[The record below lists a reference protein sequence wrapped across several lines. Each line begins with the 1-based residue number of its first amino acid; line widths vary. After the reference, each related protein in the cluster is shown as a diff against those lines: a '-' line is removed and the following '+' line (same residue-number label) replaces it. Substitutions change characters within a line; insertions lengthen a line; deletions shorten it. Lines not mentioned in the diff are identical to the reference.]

1 MKTSIVKHY
10 FINEAEITNSYLAEQ
25 LKINHT
31 LALGKSNIRGYFD
44 SAETAIKDAY
54 DQNYQLIMLH
64 WQSTSFNPVEFGRV
78 LIDYENIFD
87 HDHAIFGHIIDTQVK
102 DNAGWFGF
110 FPMTVGIDMGLL
122 NYKTKDDI
130 EWGNIQE
137 SSAEVFKVIRS
148 ATNMHDD
155 YTPTRLD
162 PDSGSVVIDKFL
174 RPGWKLISYAAK
186 NNLPILNMQGNV
198 RKLKTILYGT
208 DHVKDFLNM
217 SQILEK
223 IMILENSTMSEWF
236 IQTIINNQRGVTQ
249 FEILNEEFLTDSEI
263 IEVDNCVIHP
273 SLKDIERVSK
283 KSKHIFVLTD
293 NKEEFG
299 KLQFLF
305 KDSKILSKYGYD
317 IDVSKC
323 TILMEDIFKN
333 RTKFSKWCH
342 SKKIKICYLRG
353 IFYRRNNIGLAATID
368 TLQGKLKDIKIVG

>member
-10 FINEAEITNSYLAEQ
+10 FINELEITNSYLSNQ
-25 LKINHT
+25 LKINHA
-31 LALGKSNIRGYFD
+31 LALGKSTIKGYFD
-44 SAETAIKDAY
+44 SAELAIKDAY
-54 DQNYQLIMLH
+54 DHGYQLIMLH
-64 WQSTSFNPVEFGRV
+64 WQSTSFDPKEFGRV
-78 LIDYENIFD
+78 LIDYENLFD
-87 HDHAIFGHIIDTQVK
+87 HDHAVFGHIIDTQVK

-110 FPMTVGIDMGLL
+110 FPMTVGIDLGLL
-122 NYKTKDDI
+122 NYKTRDDI
-130 EWGNIQE
+130 EWGEIQE
-137 SSAEVFKVIRS
+137 ESAEVFKVIRS

-162 PDSGSVVIDKFL
+162 PDSGSAIINKFL

-217 SQILEK
+217 SQVLEK
-223 IMILENSTMSEWF
+223 IIILENSTMAEWF
-236 IQTIINNQRGVTQ
+236 VQTIINNQRGITH
-249 FEILNEEFLTDSEI
+249 FEILNEEFLTDNEI
-263 IEVDNCVIHP
+263 AEVENCLVHP
-273 SLKDIERVSK
+273 SLKDIEKVSK
-283 KSKHIFVLTD
+283 KSKNIFILTD

-353 IFYRRNNIGLAATID
+353 IFHRRGNVGLATTVDA
-368 TLQGKLKDIKIVG
+368 LQGKLKDIKIVG